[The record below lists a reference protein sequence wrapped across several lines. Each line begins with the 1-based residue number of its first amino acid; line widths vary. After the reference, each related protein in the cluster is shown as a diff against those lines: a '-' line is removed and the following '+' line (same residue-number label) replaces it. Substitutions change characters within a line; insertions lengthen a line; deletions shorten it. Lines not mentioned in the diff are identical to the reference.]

1 MTKTQSERFG
11 INGKQ
16 LAPFVAKDITSE

>member
-1 MTKTQSERFG
+1 VKGFG

-16 LAPFVAKDITSE
+16 LAPFVAEDITSE